1 VFYRYDEYKCRR
13 AFRGGRVDEII
24 FAIAHSYFNMDPVP
38 FDEVPAMTFNY
49 TPDMVIPSK
58 LQTEG
63 GQNIDLYDYIPF
75 VHMFDKMDG
84 DNFKSLY
91 SKIMNGV

>member
-1 VFYRYDEYKCRR
+1 
-13 AFRGGRVDEII
+13 
-24 FAIAHSYFNMDPVP
+24 
-38 FDEVPAMTFNY
+38 MTFNY

-63 GQNIDLYDYIPF
+63 GQNIELNDYIPF